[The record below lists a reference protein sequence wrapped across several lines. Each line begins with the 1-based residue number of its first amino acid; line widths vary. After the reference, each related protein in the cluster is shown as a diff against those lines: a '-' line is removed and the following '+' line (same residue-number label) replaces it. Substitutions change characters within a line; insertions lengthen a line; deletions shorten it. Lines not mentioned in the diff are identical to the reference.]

1 MNNGAFPLKNTEVKK
16 SMTKVSEMKQKTKA
30 IVKKYNGDKSALIAV
45 LQDIQEAFNYLPKDA
60 LTTAAKALSIPES
73 RVYEV
78 ATFYTAFS
86 LKPRGEHVV
95 KICMGTAC
103 HVRGASAIQDKME
116 RTLGIKPG
124 ETTADQKFSLE
135 TVNCVG
141 ACALGPVVVIDTEY
155 HGQVTMAKVD
165 KIIGKLKDEGAQ
177 T

>member
-1 MNNGAFPLKNTEVKK
+1 
-16 SMTKVSEMKQKTKA
+16 MTKASNFAATTRQ
-30 IVKKYNGDKSALIAV
+30 IVKKHGGDKSALIAV
-45 LQDIQEAFNYLPKDA
+45 LQDIQEALNYLPKEA
-60 LTTAAKALSIPES
+60 LKTAAKAMNIPVS

-86 LKPRGEHVV
+86 LKPRGENIV

-103 HVRGASAIQDKME
+103 HVRGAAAIQDKLE

-124 ETTADQKFSLE
+124 ETTADKKFSLE

-141 ACALGPVVVIDTEY
+141 ACALGPVVVINTEY

-165 KIIGKLKDEGAQ
+165 KIIGKINEVAQ
-177 T
+177 Q

>member
-1 MNNGAFPLKNTEVKK
+1 MKK
-16 SMTKVSEMKQKTKA
+16 TGNYSAKTRE
-30 IVKKYNGDKSALIAV
+30 IVKKHGGDRSALIAV
-45 LQDIQEAFNYLPKDA
+45 LQDIQEAFNYLPKQA
-60 LTTAAKALSIPES
+60 LKAAATAMNIPLS

-103 HVRGASAIQDKME
+103 HVRGASSIQDKFE

-124 ETTADQKFSLE
+124 ETTADGKFSLE

-141 ACALGPVVVIDTEY
+141 ACALGPVVVINTEY

-165 KIIGKLKDEGAQ
+165 KIVGKINKEGAQ
-177 T
+177 S

>member
-1 MNNGAFPLKNTEVKK
+1 MTNVSEVKK
-16 SMTKVSEMKQKTKA
+16 KTKQ

-60 LTTAAKALSIPES
+60 LTTAAKELGIAES

-103 HVRGASAIQDKME
+103 HVRGASAIQDKLE

-124 ETTADQKFSLE
+124 ETTPDQKFSLE

-141 ACALGPVVVIDTEY
+141 ACALGPVVVINTEY

-165 KIIGKLKDEGAQ
+165 KMIGKIKEGAQ